1 MPKTSQSYII
11 QSKKQMAAL
20 KAPTRQEILDVLA
33 TMGDASIAEIAVALG
48 RAADS
53 LYYHMRI
60 LQMSGLVLA
69 AGERTT
75 GSHREAIFRTPAP
88 DMKLAYEPGP
98 KGNAR
103 NVTPIVDAMLRLT
116 ARDVVEGF
124 QDEGVIVAGDSREL
138 WATRTTGW
146 LTAQDL
152 AKVNHYIAKLRDVT
166 TQSPAGNGQLFGL
179 TLVLAPLNRLT
190 EAANSSK
197 LSPRSRSRKST
208 SSHKR

>member
-1 MPKTSQSYII
+1 MSKASQSYII

-33 TMGDASIAEIAVALG
+33 PMGDASIAEIAVALG
-48 RAADS
+48 RPADS

-60 LQMSGLVLA
+60 LQKSGLVLA

-75 GSHREAIFRTPAP
+75 GTHREALFRTPAP
-88 DMKLAYEPGP
+88 DMRLAYEPGP

-124 QDEGVIVAGDSREL
+124 
-138 WATRTTGW
+138 
-146 LTAQDL
+146 
-152 AKVNHYIAKLRDVT
+152 
-166 TQSPAGNGQLFGL
+166 
-179 TLVLAPLNRLT
+179 
-190 EAANSSK
+190 
-197 LSPRSRSRKST
+197 
-208 SSHKR
+208 

>member
-1 MPKTSQSYII
+1 MSKASQSYII

-33 TMGDASIAEIAVALG
+33 PMGDASIAEIAVALG
-48 RAADS
+48 RPADS

-60 LQMSGLVLA
+60 LQKSGLVLA

-75 GSHREAIFRTPAP
+75 GTHREALFRTPAP
-88 DMKLAYEPGP
+88 DMRLAYEPGP

-124 QDEGVIVAGDSREL
+124 QDERVVVAGDNREL

-146 LTAQDL
+146 LTAQEL
-152 AKVNHYIAKLRDVT
+152 TKVNRYIAKLRSVT

-179 TLVLAPLNRLT
+179 TMVLTPLNRST
-190 EAANSSK
+190 EAANSPT
-197 LSPRSRSRKST
+197 LSLKNLSRKST
-208 SSHKR
+208 SSKKG